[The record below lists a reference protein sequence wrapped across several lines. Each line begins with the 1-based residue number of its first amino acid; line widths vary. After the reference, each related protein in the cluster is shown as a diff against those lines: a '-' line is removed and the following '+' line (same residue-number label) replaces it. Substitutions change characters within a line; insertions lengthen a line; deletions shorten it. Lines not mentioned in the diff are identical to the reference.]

1 VELSFHFHDEFI
13 KDYATKNVNWGYK
26 DLAGNSIGEITFYR
40 TYSRRKENGSKERWH
55 EVCQRVIEGMYS
67 ILKDHCRENRLP
79 WNEKKAQNSATEA
92 YDRMFNFKW
101 LPPGRGLWMMGTPF
115 VHERHNSAALQNCSF
130 VSTND
135 MTKFHPETPFTFL
148 MEASMLGVGV
158 GFDTE
163 GAKKDFTIYKPDDVM
178 NVLAD
183 SEPIIIEDS
192 REGWVES
199 TAVILRSYL
208 VPNQQRPKFNYDII
222 RPAGEPIHGFGGVAA
237 GAGPLIDLHNS
248 LSKMFVGREG
258 ETLTSRDIVDIA
270 NHIGRCVVA
279 GNVRRSAE
287 LALGDADDDEFLN
300 LKNYTENPERAEFG
314 WVSNNSIKVAVG
326 EQDYDK
332 YTDRVVENGEPGF
345 IYMDVTRAYGRLIDP
360 PNNKDHRAMGFN
372 PCAEQPL
379 ESYEMCTLVEAFPTK
394 HEDKA
399 DFLRTLKFAYMYGK
413 AVTLIPTHWPETNAV
428 MQRNRRIGLS
438 ISGLAEFVETNNWTE
453 LRSWMNE
460 GYAEVQSW
468 DNVYSDWLGVRESIK
483 TTTVK
488 PSGSVS
494 LLVGTTPGA
503 HWPTNDT
510 YIRRMRL
517 GSNDPLTKS
526 LIEAGYNVEPA
537 FGNEET
543 TSVVEIPIQGKGI
556 RTEKEVS
563 IFEKM
568 QLAVLAQRYWSD
580 NGVSLTV
587 TFDPDTEGQ
596 KVGDVLRMYEGQLKA
611 VSFLPIKDN
620 AYPQMPYEAITSDE
634 LEEKSTDLK
643 KLKWNKLY
651 KSGIEAQGEKFC
663 TTDACEI
670 PLGLDTGTNL

>member
-1 VELSFHFHDEFI
+1 MTDEYLSFKLHDEFVDQYI
-13 KDYATKNVNWGYK
+13 NKKVDWGYQ
-26 DLAGNSIGEITFYR
+26 DGAGNSIGEITFFR
-40 TYSRRKENGSKERWH
+40 TYSRKKADGTKEKWP
-55 EVCQRVIEGMYS
+55 EVCRRVIEGMYS

-92 YDRMFNFKW
+92 FDRMFHFKW

-115 VHERHNSAALQNCSF
+115 VHERKNSAALQNCSF
-130 VSTND
+130 VSTGD
-135 MTKFHPETPFTFL
+135 MTKFHPETPFAFL

-163 GAKKDFTIYKPDDVM
+163 GAKKDFAIYEPVG
-178 NVLAD
+178 
-183 SEPIIIEDS
+183 SEKIIIEDS
-192 REGWVES
+192 REGWVNS
-199 TAVILRSYL
+199 MASLLRAYL
-208 VPNQQRPKFNYDII
+208 TPNQPRPIFDYSLI
-222 RPAGEPIHGFGGVAA
+222 RPAGEPIRGFGGVAA
-237 GAGPLIDLHNS
+237 GPDPLIDLHVAIDK
-248 LSKMFVGREG
+248 LFVSRSGDK
-258 ETLTSRDIVDIA
+258 LTSRDIVDIS

-287 LALGDADDDEFLN
+287 LALGEADDEEFLN
-300 LKNYTENPERAEFG
+300 LKNYKDNPERAEFG
-314 WVSNNSIKVAVG
+314 WVSNNSIKVTVG
-326 EQDYDK
+326 GQDYDK
-332 YTDRVVENGEPGF
+332 YVPLIVENGEPGL
-345 IYMDVTRAYGRLIDP
+345 IYMDVTRDYGRLVDGA
-360 PNNKDHRAMGFN
+360 NGKDHRIMGFN

-438 ISGLAEFVETNNWTE
+438 VSGLAEFVETNNWTE
-453 LRSWMNE
+453 LRTWLNN
-460 GYAEVQSW
+460 GYSEVQSW
-468 DNVYSDWLGVRESIK
+468 DKVYSDWLGIRESIK

-488 PSGSVS
+488 PSGSIS

-517 GSNDPLTKS
+517 GVNDPLTKAMFD
-526 LIEAGYNVEPA
+526 AGYKIEPA
-537 FGNEET
+537 YGNEET
-543 TSVVEIPIQGKGI
+543 TVVVEIPVHGKGV

-587 TFDPDTEGQ
+587 TFDPVTEGQ
-596 KVGDVLRMYEGQLKA
+596 RIGDVLRMYEGQLKA
-611 VSFLPIKDN
+611 VSFLPIRDN
-620 AYPQMPYEAITSDE
+620 AYAQMPYEAISEEIYEQTS
-634 LEEKSTDLK
+634 LELK
-643 KLKWNKLY
+643 KLTWNKLY
-651 KSGIEAQGEKFC
+651 KNGGEALGEKYC
-663 TTDACEI
+663 TTDFCEI
-670 PLGLDTGTNL
+670 PISA

>member
-1 VELSFHFHDEFI
+1 MSDEYLSFKLHDEFI
-13 KDYATKNVNWGYK
+13 GQYIGKKVDWGYQ
-26 DLAGNSIGEITFYR
+26 DGAGNSIGEITFYR
-40 TYSRRKENGSKERWH
+40 TYSRKKADGNKEKWH
-55 EVCQRVIEGMYS
+55 EVCRRVVEGMYS
-67 ILKDHCRENRLP
+67 ILKDHCRSNRLP

-92 YDRMFNFKW
+92 FDRMFNFKW

-115 VHERHNSAALQNCSF
+115 VHERHNSASLQNCSF
-130 VSTND
+130 VSTGD
-135 MTKFHPETPFTFL
+135 MTKFHPESPFAFL

-163 GAKKDFTIYKPDDVM
+163 GVKKEFTIYEP
-178 NVLAD
+178 LG
-183 SEPIIIEDS
+183 SEIVVIEDS
-192 REGWVES
+192 REGWVDS
-199 TAVILRSYL
+199 MSRILRAYL
-208 VPNQQRPKFNYDII
+208 VPNQPRPIFDCSLI
-222 RPAGEPIHGFGGVAA
+222 RLAGEPIRGFGGVAA
-237 GAGPLIDLHNS
+237 GPGPLVDLHGAIEKIFIS
-248 LSKMFVGREG
+248 RAGQM
-258 ETLTSRDIVDIA
+258 LTSRDIVDIC
-270 NHIGRCVVA
+270 NHIGCCVVA

-287 LALGDADDDEFLN
+287 LALGEADDDEFLN
-300 LKNYTENPERAEFG
+300 LKNYKENPDRAAFG
-314 WVSNNSIKVAVG
+314 WVSNNSIKATVG
-326 EQDYDK
+326 GQDYDK
-332 YTDRVVENGEPGF
+332 IVPRIVENGEPGL
-345 IYMDVTRAYGRLIDP
+345 IYMDITRAYSRLVDP
-360 PNNKDHRAMGFN
+360 PDNKDHRIMGFN

-394 HEDKA
+394 HTDKA

-438 ISGLAEFVETNNWTE
+438 VSGLAEFVEKSNWTE
-453 LRSWMNE
+453 LRSWLND

-468 DNVYSDWLGVRESIK
+468 DKVYSDWLGIRESIK

-494 LLVGTTPGA
+494 LLAGTTPGA

-517 GSNDPLTKS
+517 GANDPLTKAMS
-526 LIEAGYNVEPA
+526 DAGYKIEQAVGDTEA
-537 FGNEET
+537 T
-543 TSVVEIPIQGKGI
+543 VVVEIPVHGKGV

-587 TFDPDTEGQ
+587 TFDPATEGQ
-596 KVGDVLRMYEGQLKA
+596 RIGDVLRMYEGQLKA

-620 AYPQMPYEAITSDE
+620 AYAQMPYEAITDE
-634 LEEKSTDLK
+634 QYDDISQDLK
-643 KLKWNKLY
+643 KLSWTKLY
-651 KSGIEAQGEKFC
+651 KNGGEAIGEKYC
-663 TTDACEI
+663 STDFCEI
-670 PLGLDTGTNL
+670 PIAVGS